1 MASRTP
7 FTVLGCLS
15 LQPMSGYDI
24 KRFLDRT
31 VVHFWSESYGQLYPA
46 LRELET
52 QRLIVGEDA
61 PGQRGRDKRIY
72 RITESGRN
80 RLRDWLSQP
89 AEPVRPRYE
98 HSLKLFFGFNVP
110 PSVSLQHVI
119 RIREESTTAL
129 EAFRRTEEELARWAE
144 REPVSIAPYWLIV
157 LRGGIRY
164 SEMALEWCDESEA
177 MLRSLPESATE
188 TAPAGTRRP
197 DRQRSRRADPE
208 PSEEKR

>member
-1 MASRTP
+1 MASRTR
-7 FTVLGCLS
+7 FSVLGCLS

-46 LRELET
+46 LRQLET
-52 QRLIVGEDA
+52 NGLIVGEDA
-61 PGQRGRDKRIY
+61 PGQRGQDKRIY
-72 RITESGRN
+72 RITESGRG

-110 PSVSLQHVI
+110 PSVSLQHVS
-119 RIREESTTAL
+119 RIREESTVAL

-144 REPVSIAPYWLIV
+144 RDPASVAPYWLIV

-177 MLRSLPESATE
+177 MLRSLPESGQRPR
-188 TAPAGTRRP
+188 PA
-197 DRQRSRRADPE
+197 SRRKSD
-208 PSEEKR
+208 SQ